1 MIIMNILSPEIL
13 SESESVLQSTDIT
26 ILIPCLNEAE
36 TISNCIA
43 EAWTA
48 ISDTGMT
55 GEIIVADNGSTD
67 GSVEIAQN
75 AGARVVHILEKGY
88 GHALAEGI
96 QAAYGQ
102 YILMGDADGSYDFTE
117 LSGFMEKLYQG
128 FDLVIGCRF
137 PRCGGRVNPGAMP
150 WKHRWIGNP
159 VLSFLGKL
167 FFSSPVDDFHCGL
180 RAFRRKSIQTLGL
193 KTGGMEFAS
202 EMVVKASLCGLR
214 ITQIPIVLRKDG
226 RSRPPHLRSWRDGW
240 RHLRFMLLYS
250 PLWLFILPGLLLSVL
265 GVFGFSLLIS
275 APLKVG
281 MVTFDLSSLLVS
293 GTCLLIGF
301 QLFGFGLFI
310 KAYAVNAGLLPGKEY
325 WLKLVKGRPVEWGIA
340 FGLIFIL
347 CGTGYLIHTTL
358 LWKAAEFGPMPYQT
372 TLRMVI
378 ASITGIGLGIQ
389 AMVYGFALAI
399 LGLER

>member
-1 MIIMNILSPEIL
+1 MDSLPPEIL
-13 SESESVLQSTDIT
+13 SGCESVLQQMDIS

-36 TISNCIA
+36 TLSDCIA

-48 ISDTGMT
+48 ISDSDLI

-75 AGARVVHILEKGY
+75 AGARVVHIPEKGY
-88 GHALAEGI
+88 GNALTGGI
-96 QAAYGQ
+96 RAAHGQ

-159 VLSFLGKL
+159 VLSALGKL

-180 RAFRRKSIQTLGL
+180 RAFRRESVLSLGL
-193 KTGGMEFAS
+193 KTDGMEFAS
-202 EMVVKASLCGLR
+202 EMVVKASLNGLR
-214 ITQIPIVLRKDG
+214 ITQVPITLRKDG

-250 PLWLFILPGLLLSVL
+250 PLWLFILPGLSLA
-265 GVFGFSLLIS
+265 VFGFVGFILLRA
-275 APLKVG
+275 APVKVG
-281 MVTFDLSSLLVS
+281 WVTFDLNSLLVS
-293 GTCLLIGF
+293 STAMLVGF
-301 QLFGFGLFI
+301 QVLGFGMFI
-310 KAYAVNAGLLPGKEY
+310 KAYAVNSGLFPGKSF
-325 WLKLVKGRPVEWGIA
+325 WFQVVKGRPVEWGICI
-340 FGLIFIL
+340 GLLFVL
-347 CGTGYLIHTTL
+347 AGTGSLIQEILT
-358 LWKAAEFGPMPYQT
+358 WKSVGFGALSYQSS
-372 TLRMVI
+372 LRAVI
-378 ASITGIGLGIQ
+378 TAVTGIGLGIQ

-399 LGLER
+399 VGLER